1 MELEMEIGI
10 LIIRDNNS
18 NNIIY
23 LSGCGSYDDNGN
35 KIGSWIEVDEK
46 INEYVVYIKFS
57 ENIIIY

>member
-23 LSGCGSYDDNGN
+23 LSGCGNYDDDGK